1 MNPWFT
7 DYSQYLATLFPGV
20 KVQKISVN
28 TDRGCPNRDGTLG
41 SGGCIYCNNQSFT
54 PAYCFGVKGITA
66 QLEAGKKFFARKY
79 PQMKYLA
86 YFQSFSSTYGRN
98 AADLKADLTEALDV
112 EDVIG
117 IVVGTR
123 PDCVPDAVL
132 DVLAEIGHKV
142 PVIVEFG
149 MESLHDRTLRLI
161 NRGHDAATAV
171 GSVSRAARR
180 GLHVGV
186 HLIAG
191 LPGESESDIL
201 ATVDAVCRLPVESIK
216 MHQLQVLRDTPLAD
230 MIDRGE
236 VTLEPYTYEQYLEL
250 CEKIVHR
257 VPRHIAIDR
266 FLSTAPPEMVVMP
279 KWCVKNYVFTDML
292 LKRLA
297 ENKLPV

>member
-132 DVLAEIGHKV
+132 DVLTEIGHKV

-279 KWCVKNYVFTDML
+279 KWGVKNYVFTDML

>member
-28 TDRGCPNRDGTLG
+28 THRDCPNRDGTVG

-54 PAYCFGVKGITA
+54 PAYCFGVRGITA

-86 YFQSFSSTYGRN
+86 YFQSFSSTYGRD

-112 EDVIG
+112 ENVVG

-123 PDCVPDAVL
+123 PDCVPDALL
-132 DVLAEIGHKV
+132 DVLAEIGSEM

-149 MESLHDRTLRLI
+149 VESLHDRTLRLI

-171 GSVSRAARR
+171 DSVIRAARR

-216 MHQLQVLRDTPLAD
+216 MHQLQVLRDTPLAN

-236 VTLEPYTYEQYLEL
+236 VMVEPYTCRQYLEL

-257 VPRHIAIDR
+257 VPRNIAIDR

-279 KWCVKNYVFTDML
+279 KWGVKNYVFTDML

-297 ENKLPV
+297 ENKPSV

>member
-28 TDRGCPNRDGTLG
+28 TDRGCPNRDGTVG

-54 PAYCFGVKGITA
+54 PAYCFGVQGITA

-86 YFQSFSSTYGRN
+86 YFQSFSSTYGRD
-98 AADLKADLTEALDV
+98 ASGLKADLTEALDV
-112 EDVIG
+112 EDVVG

-132 DVLAEIGHKV
+132 DVLVEMGRKV

-149 MESLHDRTLRLI
+149 VESLHDRTLRLI

-171 GSVSRAARR
+171 DSVNRAARR

-236 VTLEPYTYEQYLEL
+236 VMVEPYTCRQYLEL

-266 FLSTAPPEMVVMP
+266 FLSTAPPEMVMMP
-279 KWCVKNYVFTDML
+279 KWGVKNYVFTDML

-297 ENKLPV
+297 ENKPSV

>member
-28 TDRGCPNRDGTLG
+28 TDRGCPNRDGTVG

-54 PAYCFGVKGITA
+54 PAYCFGVRGITA

-86 YFQSFSSTYGRN
+86 YFQSFSSTYGRD

-112 EDVIG
+112 ENVVG

-123 PDCVPDAVL
+123 PDCVPDALL
-132 DVLAEIGHKV
+132 DVLAEIGSEM

-149 MESLHDRTLRLI
+149 VESLHDRTLRLI
-161 NRGHDAATAV
+161 NRGHDASTAV
-171 GSVSRAARR
+171 CSVSRAARR

-279 KWCVKNYVFTDML
+279 KWGVKNYVFTDML

>member
-279 KWCVKNYVFTDML
+279 KWGVKNYVFTDML

>member
-28 TDRGCPNRDGTLG
+28 THRGCPNRDGTVG

-54 PAYCFGVKGITA
+54 PAYCFGVRGITA

-86 YFQSFSSTYGRN
+86 YFQSFSSTYGRD

-112 EDVIG
+112 ENVVG

-123 PDCVPDAVL
+123 PDCVPDALL
-132 DVLAEIGHKV
+132 DVLAEIGSEM

-149 MESLHDRTLRLI
+149 VESLHDRTLRLI

-171 GSVSRAARR
+171 DSVIRAARR

-279 KWCVKNYVFTDML
+279 KWGVKNYVFTDML